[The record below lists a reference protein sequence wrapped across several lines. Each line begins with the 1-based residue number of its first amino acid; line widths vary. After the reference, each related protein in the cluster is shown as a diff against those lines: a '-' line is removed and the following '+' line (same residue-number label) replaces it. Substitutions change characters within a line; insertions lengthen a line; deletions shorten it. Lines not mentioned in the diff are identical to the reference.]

1 MLNKA
6 SRTDLR
12 GNHFGEITGKGTA
25 ESCDRQNQPQG
36 VPKSCFVAFET
47 ALAGNVK
54 LDPALLKEVPRK
66 KLTIGE

>member
-1 MLNKA
+1 
-6 SRTDLR
+6 
-12 GNHFGEITGKGTA
+12 
-25 ESCDRQNQPQG
+25 
-36 VPKSCFVAFET
+36 VAFET